1 MLRYTVVDDL
11 GRIIN
16 PLLAA
21 GQVHGGVAQGLGQ
34 ALMENCVYDADS
46 GQLMT
51 ASFQDYA
58 MPRADDMP
66 PLSVAF
72 NEHAP
77 CTTNAMGSKGA
88 GEAGT
93 IGALP
98 VLISAIS
105 DALGIDHIDMPT
117 TSEKVWRA
125 AQAARSTERYCGGGL
140 CSPTIFLTVDVI
152 GLAGAEARDFD
163 APARICAVRRVRA
176 RRGSASRPT
185 DRRGSRRGWW

>member
-1 MLRYTVVDDL
+1 MSVGELAMTLRREKVPGFEEGLDSQATFAAPMSYPNGCHIAEVEVDPETGKLDVLKYTVVDDL

-21 GQVHGGVAQGLGQ
+21 GQVHGGIAQGLGQ
-34 ALMENCVYDADS
+34 ALMENCVYDPDS

-66 PLSVAF
+66 PGLSVKF
-72 NEHAP
+72 NEDAP
-77 CTTNAMGSKGA
+77 CTTNSMGSKGA

-98 VLISAIS
+98 VLVSAVS
-105 DALGIDHIDMPT
+105 DALGIDHIDMPM
-117 TSEKVWRA
+117 TSESVWRA
-125 AQAARSTERYCGGGL
+125 AQAAGH
-140 CSPTIFLTVDVI
+140 
-152 GLAGAEARDFD
+152 
-163 APARICAVRRVRA
+163 
-176 RRGSASRPT
+176 
-185 DRRGSRRGWW
+185 